1 MVKSKS
7 TDARSSDSKVVS
19 RREFLTG
26 AAAAMAVP
34 YVVPETVLG
43 KGNIVA
49 PSERITIGSIG
60 VGGQGANH
68 INILLP
74 HSNVQFLAVCDPYQ
88 SKCNRAKKKIE
99 DHYSKRKGNGGTY
112 KGCDTYSDFRKMIA
126 RKDIDAVFIASPE
139 YWHGL
144 HGAMSAE
151 AGKDIYAEKALTLTY
166 AEGKALIK
174 KVRRYGRVFQ
184 VGLQQRS
191 SRNFRFAC
199 ELARN
204 GYLGRLHTVKVGV
217 PGGRSLPY
225 AIAKPAPP
233 GLDYEMWL
241 GPAPFTPYNDLKCS
255 FNWYFIYDYCVGWI
269 QSWGIHHI
277 DTAQWGVPSL
287 STGQIEVEGAAVFPT
302 EGLADTSITWD
313 VNIYSKNGVR
323 LNFQDNEKN
332 EQGCRF
338 EGDKGWVHVS
348 RTGIKAEPASLLKT
362 NIKPDEIHLYESSN
376 HHENFLE
383 CVRTRQE
390 TAAPVEVGHKATTIT
405 IISDIATRLRRRLTW
420 DWKTESFLND
430 TEANNMLSR
439 PMRSPWHM

>member
-1 MVKSKS
+1 
-7 TDARSSDSKVVS
+7 
-19 RREFLTG
+19 
-26 AAAAMAVP
+26 
-34 YVVPETVLG
+34 
-43 KGNIVA
+43 
-49 PSERITIGSIG
+49 
-60 VGGQGANH
+60 
-68 INILLP
+68 
-74 HSNVQFLAVCDPYQ
+74 
-88 SKCNRAKKKIE
+88 
-99 DHYSKRKGNGGTY
+99 
-112 KGCDTYSDFRKMIA
+112 MIA

-144 HGAMSAE
+144 HGSMSAK
-151 AGKDIYAEKALTLTY
+151 AGKDIYAEKALTLTQ
-166 AEGKALIK
+166 AEGQALIK

-191 SRNFRFAC
+191 TRNFRFAC

-204 GYLGRLHTVKVGV
+204 GYLGKLHTVKVGV
-217 PGGRSLPY
+217 PDGRSLPH

-269 QSWGIHHI
+269 QSWGVHHI
-277 DTAQWGVPSL
+277 DTAQWGVPSF
-287 STGQIEVEGAAVFPT
+287 STGQIEVEGTAVFPT

-313 VNIYSKNGVR
+313 VNIYSKDGVL
-323 LNFQDNEKN
+323 LNFQDNKKN

-338 EGDKGWVHVS
+338 EGDEGWVHVKRS
-348 RTGIKAEPASLLKT
+348 GIKAEPASLLKT

-390 TAAPVEVGHKATTIT
+390 TAAPVEAGHKATTIT
-405 IISDIATRLRRRLTW
+405 IIADIATRLRRRLTW

-430 TEANNMLSR
+430 AEANNMLSR